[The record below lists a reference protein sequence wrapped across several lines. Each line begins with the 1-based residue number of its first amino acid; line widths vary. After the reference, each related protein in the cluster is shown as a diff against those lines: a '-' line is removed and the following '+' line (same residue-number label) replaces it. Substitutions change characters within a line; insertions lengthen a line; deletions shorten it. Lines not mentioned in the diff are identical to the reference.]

1 MSEKYDLSYFDETRI
16 NYIFTKKEWPID
28 SQNTNSLFNRFR
40 NRCQILN
47 EEERDLF
54 YKLALEYKWVFL
66 NEYIDLLSELLIKI
80 VDNYTKS
87 AQHIY
92 VYPIKKEEDKS
103 KIKSADVVSY
113 LCNAVQMR
121 HLDKLSKKTFRVVTT
136 ISELQK
142 KFKTKGKPF
151 IILDDY
157 IGSGQ
162 YADSVVK
169 ELIAEG
175 IPKSNIIVCSLLISE
190 NGKKTLNKEGYI
202 VEFVEEVENVI
213 DKLTPR
219 ETKILNSIEEKFR
232 IDENFSLGFNHSANL
247 VSLIRTPNNTL
258 PIFWYKTKAPF
269 ERRRVK

>member
-1 MSEKYDLSYFDETRI
+1 MSEKYDLSYFDEMRI
-16 NYIFTKKEWPID
+16 NDIFIKKEWPID

-66 NEYIDLLSELLIKI
+66 NEYIDLLSELLTKI

-121 HLDKLSKKTFRVVTT
+121 HLDKLSKKTFKVVTT
-136 ISELQK
+136 ISELK
-142 KFKTKGKPF
+142 KN
-151 IILDDY
+151 
-157 IGSGQ
+157 S
-162 YADSVVK
+162 
-169 ELIAEG
+169 
-175 IPKSNIIVCSLLISE
+175 
-190 NGKKTLNKEGYI
+190 
-202 VEFVEEVENVI
+202 
-213 DKLTPR
+213 KL
-219 ETKILNSIEEKFR
+219 K
-232 IDENFSLGFNHSANL
+232 ANL
-247 VSLIRTPNNTL
+247 LLYLMI
-258 PIFWYKTKAPF
+258 I
-269 ERRRVK
+269 